1 MANGYF
7 SLAELRINQQARVRM
22 IHSIRVEF
30 ELLRMGILPGSVL
43 RLARLSPGGTL
54 IAIQCEGMQI
64 ALRKELA
71 QLIEIERVD

>member
-1 MANGYF
+1 MAINYF
-7 SLAELRINQQARVRM
+7 SLAELRLNQQARLRM

-30 ELLRMGILPGSVL
+30 ELLRMGILPGAVL
-43 RLARLSPGGTL
+43 RLARRTPGGAL

-71 QLIEIERVD
+71 KLIEIERLD